1 MTANPRDAPGFQA
14 TGTRPPIRRKVALTR
29 LGPGTQ
35 TTTMQ
40 LRPILALALLLV
52 ARPASAEESFLDKL
66 FGGSGRGAPPNP
78 FASNYPSAPPTAEE
92 ARAARER
99 RSVRGERGSP
109 AGPLPPGR
117 IPEE

>member
-1 MTANPRDAPGFQA
+1 MTANPPDAPGFQA

-29 LGPGTQ
+29 PGPGTQ

-52 ARPASAEESFLDKL
+52 ARPASAEEGFLDKL

>member
-1 MTANPRDAPGFQA
+1 LTANPPDAPGFQA

-29 LGPGTQ
+29 HGPGTQ

-52 ARPASAEESFLDKL
+52 ARPASAEEGFLDKL